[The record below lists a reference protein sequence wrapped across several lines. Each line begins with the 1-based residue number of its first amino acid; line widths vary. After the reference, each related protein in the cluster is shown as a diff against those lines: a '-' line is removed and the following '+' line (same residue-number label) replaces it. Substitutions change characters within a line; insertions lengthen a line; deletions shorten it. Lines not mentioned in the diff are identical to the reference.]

1 MAPRIALSANPRPS
15 PPVIATLFA
24 SLALVAA
31 ADETDDLAER
41 ATELMV
47 ERCVECHSPGP
58 GNKKARNWIE
68 DVRDHEQWVPDWVEI
83 EDYAESD
90 DLADISLWVS
100 LTDPDPDIR
109 MPPVDSEAGPMSLDE
124 LALIRWWIDIGAP
137 LPAAEDGGEED
148 AAESPA
154 APSPWERGRS
164 WVGRL
169 HPMVAHF
176 PIALLLVAVLALALG
191 ARSSARFCVHVGA
204 ASAVAAAALG
214 WINALDVRAS
224 WMLTTHRWLGVAT
237 ALLALALAWLL
248 ERGLRSGAA
257 RPDGLTRTVLCV
269 CALAV
274 AATGFFGGSLIHGL
288 DHLLP

>member
-1 MAPRIALSANPRPS
+1 MDPACTRWAVALITLLIGPTSRLLPTALADQPA
-15 PPVIATLFA
+15 IATHDVDFEDDVIPLLREYCFA
-24 SLALVAA
+24 CHGPDEQTKGIGLHQYAA
-31 ADETDDLAER
+31 AQDLLDNR
-41 ATELMV
+41 
-47 ERCVECHSPGP
+47 G
-58 GNKKARNWIE
+58 
-68 DVRDHEQWVPDWVEI
+68 
-83 EDYAESD
+83 
-90 DLADISLWVS
+90 VS
-100 LTDPDPDIR
+100 EKVLQAIKFGR

-124 LALIRWWIDIGAP
+124 LALIRWWIDVGAP
-137 LPAAEDGGEED
+137 LPAAEGGGEEA

-257 RPDGLTRTVLCV
+257 RPDGLTRAVLCV